1 MEGLGAFAQ
10 GTFSSRSLTSGRP
23 FLSQALCW
31 NALIMNLHPF
41 RIKPF
46 VGCLASLGKLNGFIL
61 IMGMLA
67 ACRDS
72 ERLSR
77 VDAPADLTLAAAT
90 DTAGY
95 PSEVIQWEKK
105 LEPIHA
111 AIEGFWDALNQQ
123 PDPWAVL
130 QTVGIKNWYH
140 GSWSPFRV
148 LDHGVHIRR
157 MGEPKVEKGASHWE
171 LLLHTGREEEW
182 QIEATQ
188 WRHVAFSTATSDRW
202 PMSKIA
208 FECFA
213 KSPKRLKRYIIRG
226 FLRVGWNMHE
236 EPLRPETVYL
246 EQVEWVEREGITPF
260 EYVMAADVSP
270 SVEARVLEPNLQVVD
285 LDGDQLPEMVLSR
298 VNQIFWNAGQ
308 GRFRRGALSS
318 FLPGNLQH
326 GLFAEFS
333 GDAHMDYM
341 AMSGEGLFLFEGHG
355 TPGFPSPPRKQA
367 IFNDLAENPFV
378 LSAGDIDGD
387 SDLDLWMG
395 QYKVPYQGGQM
406 PTPFDDA
413 NDGYPAFLMINDGR
427 GVFSD
432 QTSASGLSS
441 KAFRRT
447 YSGSLVDLDRDRDL
461 DLVVVSDFAGM
472 DVYENDGFGRFVD
485 RTLPWLGV
493 SKGFGMGH
501 LIRDLNRDGLLDL
514 WMIGM
519 HSPAADRMLSC
530 PMWNVATEPMRQRIQ
545 RMNHGNR
552 LFLGDRKG
560 GFEWTSGMALDR
572 TGWSWGCSAFDAD
585 LDGDQD
591 LYVVNGHITGPTVA
605 DYESEF
611 WREDAWIGDS
621 QDHVGRDQLFQ
632 DKQDSFRRA
641 GASFGGHERN
651 RFFLNQGAEG
661 WLEVAYLF
669 GLALSQDCRN
679 VVAADLD
686 LNGRPD
692 LCVIS
697 FELWPNERQALHLFP
712 NFLETDHHWLG
723 LSLDE
728 GQGPESFMGCVVE
741 LRLPGETVPQVVVS
755 GDGYRTQSPY
765 QLLFGLGELSEVEE
779 VLVAWPSGATLRLK
793 HPEVDRYHR
802 LNQHVGSSGEY

>member
-1 MEGLGAFAQ
+1 
-10 GTFSSRSLTSGRP
+10 
-23 FLSQALCW
+23 
-31 NALIMNLHPF
+31 MNLYSL
-41 RIKPF
+41 RIKVF
-46 VGCLASLGKLNGFIL
+46 VGCLASLCRLNGVIL
-61 IMGMLA
+61 IMVMLA

-72 ERLSR
+72 EGLSR
-77 VDAPADLTLAAAT
+77 VDSPVVLPTAAVI

-105 LEPIHA
+105 LKPIHA
-111 AIEGFWDALNQQ
+111 AIEAFWDALNQR
-123 PDPWAVL
+123 PDPWGVL
-130 QTVGIKNWYH
+130 QTVGIRNWHH
-140 GSWSPFRV
+140 GSWSSFRA
-148 LDHGVHIRR
+148 LDHGINIRR
-157 MGEPKVEKGASHWE
+157 MGEPVVKKDASHWE
-171 LLLHTGREEEW
+171 RLLNVGREEEW

-188 WRHVAFSTATSDRW
+188 WRHVAFSITTTNSS

-213 KSPKRLKRYIIRG
+213 KSSKRLKRYIIRG
-226 FLRVGWNMHE
+226 VLRVGWNMDE
-236 EPLRPETVYL
+236 KPFRPETIYL
-246 EQVEWVEREGITPF
+246 QQVEWIEREGMTPF

-270 SVEARVLEPNLQVVD
+270 SVEARTLEPNLQVVD
-285 LDGDQLPEMVLSR
+285 LDGDQLPEIVLSR
-298 VNQIFWNAGQ
+298 VNQVFLNGGQ
-308 GRFRRGALSS
+308 GRFRRAALSS
-318 FLPGNLQH
+318 FLPRELQY

-333 GDAHMDYM
+333 GDGYMDYM
-341 AMSGEGLFLFEGHG
+341 AMSGEGLFLFEGDV

-367 IFNDLAENPFV
+367 IFKDQAEDPFV

-413 NDGYPAFLMINDGR
+413 NDGYPAFLMINNGR

-432 QTSASGLSS
+432 QTSASGLTR

-485 RTLPWLGV
+485 RTVPWLGIA
-493 SKGFGMGH
+493 KGFGMGH

-530 PMWNVATEPMRQRIQ
+530 PMWDEATEPMRQRIQ

-552 LFLGDRKG
+552 LFFGDGKG
-560 GFEWTSGMALDR
+560 RFQPISGMALDR

-611 WREDAWIGDS
+611 WREDVWIGDS
-621 QDHVGRDQLFQ
+621 QDHSERDQFFQ

-651 RFFLNQGAEG
+651 CFFLNQGAGG

-692 LCVIS
+692 LCVVS
-697 FELWPNERQALHLFP
+697 FELWPDERQALHLFP
-712 NFLETDHHWLG
+712 NFLETNHHWLG
-723 LSLDE
+723 LSLQE
-728 GQGPESFMGCVVE
+728 GRGPESFMGCVVE

-765 QLLFGLGELSEVEE
+765 QLLFGLGESTQVEE
-779 VLVAWPSGATLRLK
+779 VNISWPSGRSLRFMN
-793 HPEVDRYHR
+793 PEVDRYHR
-802 LNQHVGSSGEY
+802 LNHQLQ